1 MLSTVKNTT
10 ELELKTEIFYLK
22 QALDLKKRQFSTI
35 SVEKNLAKQKQ
46 LRLMLALTFSMAINI
61 ALGLYLLTPGA

>member
-1 MLSTVKNTT
+1 MLQTVKNTT

-35 SVEKNLAKQKQ
+35 SVEKHLAKQKQ

-61 ALGLYLLTPGA
+61 ALSLYLLTPGA